1 MALSNG
7 IIVNPVT
14 REDIIKSGPRW
25 ESNPGPKEPSS
36 RTIYRQV
43 SFEMT
48 NSFNKIRRESE
59 EKYSPYYK

>member
-7 IIVNPVT
+7 IIGNPVT
-14 REDIIKSGPRW
+14 REDGPRW
-25 ESNPGPKEPSS
+25 GSNPGPKEPSS
-36 RTIYRQV
+36 NTIYRQI

-48 NSFNKIRRESE
+48 NSFNKLRRESE